1 MAEDLTY
8 SKHVFYKNIKTRRP
22 SLTPRELALFAVA
35 ATILI
40 IMPWAWGGVVWW
52 ATMLT
57 LGLSLGALII
67 AVGNFRAQAICAG
80 IWATILVAFVV
91 LSVRGIISG
100 TNEILNYITFPSA
113 ALFAQLLGA
122 SLLYDDVKSRPASET
137 FTNLLRCVPFWMGL
151 ALFAYFAIQGLNAWG
166 SVTERDLFW
175 RIFREPYISWLPNG
189 LKAPFLSDEHDPGGM
204 NAWRVLLTFA
214 GPWMF
219 FCALYIGLVHR
230 RAYISLA
237 WVSIITACLLAA
249 YGYTNQLTEGTI
261 LGYPIPSNARTFG
274 PFINRT
280 HACTYFYFN
289 AAIALA
295 LTFWHFRRKKDSDRL
310 GGPHLIS
317 LFIALLLFFGV
328 FLTFSVG
335 GILIS
340 LTLLLFITPIAYFLG
355 LPLKTGKSLGVNFI
369 NIIIFVIMLGGLAY
383 TYKYDQLEYRIK
395 QKFKQTSKSSTL
407 DERVALRSATAE
419 MINVGGLEGKVWY
432 GWGAGSYRWVSPY
445 FQAQQPALQDKN
457 QKLSS
462 RAIYA
467 HCDWLQI
474 IAEWGIVGLL
484 PVLVTIGWFFKKSQK
499 VTRRGRP
506 EAIPLFCV
514 CMLFLIHM
522 FLDLLCWF
530 TPILFILAF
539 TAAMTLC
546 TLNSNLNLEENS

>member
-1 MAEDLTY
+1 MAQESNY
-8 SKHVFYKNIKTRRP
+8 SKHVFYKNIKVRRP

-35 ATILI
+35 ATLLA

-67 AVGNFRAQAICAG
+67 AAGNFRTQTICAG
-80 IWATILVAFVV
+80 IWATLLVVIVFF
-91 LSVRGIISG
+91 SIRGQISG
-100 TNEILNYITFPSA
+100 TNEILNYLAFPSA

-137 FTNLLRCVPFWMGL
+137 FNNLLKCFPFWMGL
-151 ALFAYFAIQGLNAWG
+151 ALFAYFTIQGLNTWG

-175 RIFREPYISWLPNG
+175 RIFKEPYITWLPNG
-189 LKAPFLSDEHDPGGM
+189 LKAPFFSDENDPGGM

-219 FCALYIGLVHR
+219 FCALYIGIVHR
-230 RAYISLA
+230 RTYIALA
-237 WVSIITACLLAA
+237 WVSIITASLLVG
-249 YGYTNQLTEGTI
+249 YGYANQLTEGTI
-261 LGYPIPSNARTFG
+261 LGYPVPDNVRTYG
-274 PFINRT
+274 PFIDRA

-295 LTFWHFRRKKDSDRL
+295 LTFWHYRRKKDSNRL

-317 LFIALLLFFGV
+317 LFIGLLLFFGV
-328 FLTFSVG
+328 FSTFSVG

-340 LTLLLFITPIAYFLG
+340 LTLLLFVTPITYFLG
-355 LPLKTGKSLGVNFI
+355 LPLKSGKSLGVNFI
-369 NIIIFVIMLGGLAY
+369 NVIIFLIMLGGLAY
-383 TYKYDQLEYRIK
+383 TYKYDQFEYNI
-395 QKFKQTSKSSTL
+395 QKKLKQTSKSTV
-407 DERVALRSATAE
+407 DERAALRSATAQ
-419 MINVGGLEGKVWY
+419 MIRVGGIEGKVWY

-457 QKLSS
+457 QKLST

-467 HCDWLQI
+467 RSDWLQI
-474 IAEWGIVGLL
+474 IAEWGIVGAL
-484 PVLVTIGWFFKKSQK
+484 PVLLTIGWFVLKSRRFY
-499 VTRRGRP
+499 RRGRP
-506 EAIPLFCV
+506 EVIPLFCV

-522 FLDLLCWF
+522 FLYLLCWF
-530 TPILFILAF
+530 TPILFIIAF
-539 TAAMTLC
+539 TAAMTLG
-546 TLNSNLNLEENS
+546 LVDPVNKEDFI

>member
-1 MAEDLTY
+1 MAQESNY

-35 ATILI
+35 ATLLA

-67 AVGNFRAQAICAG
+67 AAGNFRTQTICAG
-80 IWATILVAFVV
+80 IWATLLVVIVFF
-91 LSVRGIISG
+91 SIRGQISG
-100 TNEILNYITFPSA
+100 TNEILNYLAFPSA

-137 FTNLLRCVPFWMGL
+137 FNNLLKCFPFWMGL
-151 ALFAYFAIQGLNAWG
+151 ALFAYFTIQGLNTWG

-175 RIFREPYISWLPNG
+175 RIFKEPYIAWLPNG
-189 LKAPFLSDEHDPGGM
+189 LKAPFFSDENDPGGM

-219 FCALYIGLVHR
+219 FCALYIGIVHR
-230 RAYISLA
+230 RTYIALA
-237 WVSIITACLLAA
+237 WVSIITASLLVG

-261 LGYPIPSNARTFG
+261 LGYPVPDNVRTYG
-274 PFINRT
+274 PFIDRA

-295 LTFWHFRRKKDSDRL
+295 LTFWHYRRKKDSNRL

-317 LFIALLLFFGV
+317 LFIGLLLFFGV
-328 FLTFSVG
+328 FSTFSVG

-340 LTLLLFITPIAYFLG
+340 LTLLLFVTPITYFLG
-355 LPLKTGKSLGVNFI
+355 LPLKSGKSLGVNFI
-369 NIIIFVIMLGGLAY
+369 NVIIFLIMLGGLAY
-383 TYKYDQLEYRIK
+383 TYKYDQLEYNI
-395 QKFKQTSKSSTL
+395 QKKLKQTSKSTV
-407 DERVALRSATAE
+407 DERAALRSATAQ
-419 MINVGGLEGKVWY
+419 MIRVGGIEGKVWY

-457 QKLSS
+457 KKLST

-467 HCDWLQI
+467 RSDWLQI
-474 IAEWGIVGLL
+474 IAEWGIVGAL
-484 PVLVTIGWFFKKSQK
+484 PVLLTIGWFVLKSRRFY
-499 VTRRGRP
+499 RRGRP
-506 EAIPLFCV
+506 EVIPLFCV

-522 FLDLLCWF
+522 FLYLLCWF
-530 TPILFILAF
+530 TPILFIIAF
-539 TAAMTLC
+539 TAAMTLG
-546 TLNSNLNLEENS
+546 LVDPVNKEDYI

>member
-1 MAEDLTY
+1 MAQEFNY

-35 ATILI
+35 ATLLA

-67 AVGNFRAQAICAG
+67 AAGNFRIQTICAG
-80 IWATILVAFVV
+80 IWATLLVVIVFF
-91 LSVRGIISG
+91 SIRGQISG
-100 TNEILNYITFPSA
+100 INEILNYLAFPSA

-137 FTNLLRCVPFWMGL
+137 FNNLLKCFPFWMGL
-151 ALFAYFAIQGLNAWG
+151 ALFAYFTIQGLNTWG

-175 RIFREPYISWLPNG
+175 RIFKEPYIAWLPNG
-189 LKAPFLSDEHDPGGM
+189 LKAPFFSDENDPGGM

-219 FCALYIGLVHR
+219 FCALYIGIVHR
-230 RAYISLA
+230 RTYIALA
-237 WVSIITACLLAA
+237 WVSIITASLLVG
-249 YGYTNQLTEGTI
+249 YGYANQLTEGTI
-261 LGYPIPSNARTFG
+261 LGYPVPDNVRTYG
-274 PFINRT
+274 PFIDRA

-295 LTFWHFRRKKDSDRL
+295 LTFWHYRRKKDSNRL

-317 LFIALLLFFGV
+317 LFIGLLLFFGV
-328 FLTFSVG
+328 FSTFSVG

-340 LTLLLFITPIAYFLG
+340 LTLLLFVTPITYFLG
-355 LPLKTGKSLGVNFI
+355 LPLKSGKSLGVNFI
-369 NIIIFVIMLGGLAY
+369 NVIIFLIMLGGLAY
-383 TYKYDQLEYRIK
+383 TYKYDQLEYNI
-395 QKFKQTSKSSTL
+395 QKKLKQTSKSTV
-407 DERVALRSATAE
+407 DERAALRSATAQ
-419 MINVGGLEGKVWY
+419 MIRVGGIEGKVWY

-457 QKLSS
+457 QKLST

-467 HCDWLQI
+467 RSDWLQI
-474 IAEWGIVGLL
+474 IAEWGIVGAL
-484 PVLVTIGWFFKKSQK
+484 PVLLTIGWFVLKSRRFY
-499 VTRRGRP
+499 RRGRP
-506 EAIPLFCV
+506 EVIPLFCV

-522 FLDLLCWF
+522 FLYLLCWF
-530 TPILFILAF
+530 TPILFIIAF
-539 TAAMTLC
+539 TAAMTLG
-546 TLNSNLNLEENS
+546 LVDPVNKEDFI

>member
-1 MAEDLTY
+1 MAQESNY

-35 ATILI
+35 ATLLA

-67 AVGNFRAQAICAG
+67 AAGNFRTQTICAG
-80 IWATILVAFVV
+80 IWATLLVVIVFF
-91 LSVRGIISG
+91 SIRGQISG
-100 TNEILNYITFPSA
+100 INEILNYLAFPSA

-137 FTNLLRCVPFWMGL
+137 FNNLLKCFPFWMGL
-151 ALFAYFAIQGLNAWG
+151 ALFAYFTIQGLNTWG

-175 RIFREPYISWLPNG
+175 RIFKEPYITWLPNG
-189 LKAPFLSDEHDPGGM
+189 LKAPFFSDENDPGGM

-219 FCALYIGLVHR
+219 FCALYIGIVHR
-230 RAYISLA
+230 RTYIALA
-237 WVSIITACLLAA
+237 WVSIITASLLVG

-261 LGYPIPSNARTFG
+261 LGYPVPDNVRTYG
-274 PFINRT
+274 PFIDRA

-295 LTFWHFRRKKDSDRL
+295 LTFWHYRRKKDSNRL
-310 GGPHLIS
+310 GGPHFIS
-317 LFIALLLFFGV
+317 LFIGLLLFFGV
-328 FLTFSVG
+328 FSTFSVG

-340 LTLLLFITPIAYFLG
+340 LTLLLFVTPITYFLG
-355 LPLKTGKSLGVNFI
+355 LPLKSGKSLGVNFI
-369 NIIIFVIMLGGLAY
+369 NVIIFLIMLGGLAY
-383 TYKYDQLEYRIK
+383 TYKYDQLEYNI
-395 QKFKQTSKSSTL
+395 QKKLKQTSKSTV
-407 DERVALRSATAE
+407 DERAALRSATAQ
-419 MINVGGLEGKVWY
+419 MIRVGGVEGKVWY

-457 QKLSS
+457 QKLST

-467 HCDWLQI
+467 RSDWLQI
-474 IAEWGIVGLL
+474 IAEWGIVGAL
-484 PVLVTIGWFFKKSQK
+484 PVLLTIGWFILKSRRFY
-499 VTRRGRP
+499 RRGRP
-506 EAIPLFCV
+506 EVIPLFCV

-522 FLDLLCWF
+522 FLYLLCWF
-530 TPILFILAF
+530 TPILFIIAF
-539 TAAMTLC
+539 TAAMTLG
-546 TLNSNLNLEENS
+546 LVDPVNKEDFI

>member
-1 MAEDLTY
+1 MAQESNY
-8 SKHVFYKNIKTRRP
+8 SKHVFYKNIKIRRP

-35 ATILI
+35 ATLLA

-67 AVGNFRAQAICAG
+67 AAGNFRTQTICAG
-80 IWATILVAFVV
+80 IWATLLVVIVFF
-91 LSVRGIISG
+91 SIRGQISG
-100 TNEILNYITFPSA
+100 INEILNYLAFPSA

-137 FTNLLRCVPFWMGL
+137 FNNLLKCFPFWMGL
-151 ALFAYFAIQGLNAWG
+151 ALFAYFTIQGLNTWG

-175 RIFREPYISWLPNG
+175 RIFKEPYIAWLPNG
-189 LKAPFLSDEHDPGGM
+189 LKAPFFSDENDPGGM

-219 FCALYIGLVHR
+219 FCALYIGIVHR
-230 RAYISLA
+230 RTYIALA
-237 WVSIITACLLAA
+237 WVSIITASLLVG
-249 YGYTNQLTEGTI
+249 YGYANQLTEGTI
-261 LGYPIPSNARTFG
+261 LGYPVPDNVRTYG
-274 PFINRT
+274 PFIDRA

-295 LTFWHFRRKKDSDRL
+295 LTFWHYRRKKDSNRL

-317 LFIALLLFFGV
+317 LFIGLLLFFGV
-328 FLTFSVG
+328 FSTFSVG

-340 LTLLLFITPIAYFLG
+340 LTLLLFVTPITYFLG
-355 LPLKTGKSLGVNFI
+355 LPLKSGKSLGVNFI
-369 NIIIFVIMLGGLAY
+369 NVIIFLIMLGGLAY
-383 TYKYDQLEYRIK
+383 TYKYDQLEYNI
-395 QKFKQTSKSSTL
+395 QKKLKQTSKSTV
-407 DERVALRSATAE
+407 DERAALRSATAQ
-419 MINVGGLEGKVWY
+419 MIRVGGIEGKVWY

-457 QKLSS
+457 QKLST

-467 HCDWLQI
+467 RSDWLQI
-474 IAEWGIVGLL
+474 IAEWGIVGAL
-484 PVLVTIGWFFKKSQK
+484 PVLLTIGWFVLKSRRFY
-499 VTRRGRP
+499 RRGRP
-506 EAIPLFCV
+506 EVIPLFCV

-522 FLDLLCWF
+522 FLYLLCWF
-530 TPILFILAF
+530 TPILFIIAF
-539 TAAMTLC
+539 TAAMTLG
-546 TLNSNLNLEENS
+546 LVDPVNKEDFI

>member
-1 MAEDLTY
+1 MAEQIIY
-8 SKHVFYKNIKTRRP
+8 SKHLFYKNIKKSKP
-22 SLTPRELALFAVA
+22 SLTPRELAVFAVA

-57 LGLSLGALII
+57 LGLSAGALII
-67 AVGNFRAQAICAG
+67 AVGNFRTQAIFAG
-80 IWATILVAFVV
+80 IWAILLTTVVV
-91 LSVRGIISG
+91 LSIRGFFSG
-100 TNEILNYITFPSA
+100 AEQTLNYICFPST

-122 SLLYDDVKSRPASET
+122 ALLYDDVKSKSASES
-137 FTNLLRCVPFWMGL
+137 FKNLLKCVPFWMGL
-151 ALFAYFAIQGLNAWG
+151 ALFAYFAIQALNTWG

-175 RIFREPYISWLPNG
+175 RIFKEPYITWLPNG
-189 LKAPFLSDEHDPGGM
+189 LNAPFISDEHDPSGM

-219 FCALYIGLVHR
+219 FCALYIGLLR
-230 RAYISLA
+230 RRGYVTLA
-237 WVSIITACLLAA
+237 WISVITAVILAA
-249 YGYTNQLTEGTI
+249 YGYTNQLTEGDI
-261 LGYPIPSNARTFG
+261 FGYPVPSNARTFG

-289 AAIALA
+289 AAIALSLA
-295 LTFWHFRRKKDSDRL
+295 FWHFRRKKDSSRL

-340 LTLLLFITPIAYFLG
+340 LTLLLFVAPLAYFLG
-355 LPLKTGKSLGVNFI
+355 LPIKNDKSLGVSFI
-369 NIIIFVIMLGGLAY
+369 NVIIFAIMLGGLAY
-383 TYKYDQLEYRIK
+383 TYKYDQLEYRIREK
-395 QKFKQTSKSSTL
+395 LKYTKDSSL
-407 DERVALRSATAE
+407 DERVALRSATE
-419 MINVGGLEGKVWY
+419 QMISVGGVKGKVWY

-445 FQAQQPALQDKN
+445 FQAQQPSLQGKDG
-457 QKLSS
+457 KLSI

-474 IAEWGIVGLL
+474 IAEWGLVGLL
-484 PVLVTIGWFFKKSQK
+484 PVLISLGWFILKS
-499 VTRRGRP
+499 RRIYYRGRP
-506 EAIPLFCV
+506 EVMPIFCV

-546 TLNSNLNLEENS
+546 TLNSNSVIEENS

>member
-1 MAEDLTY
+1 MAQESNY

-35 ATILI
+35 ATLLA

-67 AVGNFRAQAICAG
+67 AAGNFRIQTICAG
-80 IWATILVAFVV
+80 IWATLLVVIVFF
-91 LSVRGIISG
+91 SIRGQISG
-100 TNEILNYITFPSA
+100 INEILNYLAFPSA

-137 FTNLLRCVPFWMGL
+137 FNNLLKCFPFWMGL
-151 ALFAYFAIQGLNAWG
+151 ALFAYFTIQGLNTWG

-175 RIFREPYISWLPNG
+175 RIFKEPYIAWLPNG
-189 LKAPFLSDEHDPGGM
+189 LKAPFFSDENDPGGM

-219 FCALYIGLVHR
+219 FCALYIGIVHR
-230 RAYISLA
+230 RTYIALA
-237 WVSIITACLLAA
+237 WVSIITASLLVG
-249 YGYTNQLTEGTI
+249 YGYANQLTEGTI
-261 LGYPIPSNARTFG
+261 LGYPVPDNVRTYG
-274 PFINRT
+274 PFIDRA

-295 LTFWHFRRKKDSDRL
+295 LTFWHYRRKKDSNRL

-317 LFIALLLFFGV
+317 LFIGLLLFFGV
-328 FLTFSVG
+328 FSTFSVG

-340 LTLLLFITPIAYFLG
+340 LTLLLFVTPITYFLG
-355 LPLKTGKSLGVNFI
+355 LPLKSGKSLGVNFI
-369 NIIIFVIMLGGLAY
+369 NVIIFLIMLGGLAY
-383 TYKYDQLEYRIK
+383 TYKYDQLEYNI
-395 QKFKQTSKSSTL
+395 QKKLKQTSKSTV
-407 DERVALRSATAE
+407 DERAALRSATAQ
-419 MINVGGLEGKVWY
+419 MIRVGGVEGKVWY

-457 QKLSS
+457 QKLST

-467 HCDWLQI
+467 RSDWLQI
-474 IAEWGIVGLL
+474 IAEWGIVGAL
-484 PVLVTIGWFFKKSQK
+484 PVLLTIGWFVLKSRRFY
-499 VTRRGRP
+499 RRGRP
-506 EAIPLFCV
+506 EVIPLFCV

-522 FLDLLCWF
+522 FLYLLCWF
-530 TPILFILAF
+530 TPILFIIAF
-539 TAAMTLC
+539 TAAMTLG
-546 TLNSNLNLEENS
+546 LVDPVNKEDFI

>member
-1 MAEDLTY
+1 MAQEFNY

-35 ATILI
+35 ATLLA

-67 AVGNFRAQAICAG
+67 AAGNFRIQTICAG
-80 IWATILVAFVV
+80 IWATLLVVIVFF
-91 LSVRGIISG
+91 SIRGQISG
-100 TNEILNYITFPSA
+100 INEILNYLAFPSA

-137 FTNLLRCVPFWMGL
+137 FNNLLKCFPFWMGL
-151 ALFAYFAIQGLNAWG
+151 ALFAYFTIQGLNTWG

-175 RIFREPYISWLPNG
+175 RIFKEPYIAWLPNG
-189 LKAPFLSDEHDPGGM
+189 LKAPFFSDENDPGGM

-219 FCALYIGLVHR
+219 FCALYIGIVHR
-230 RAYISLA
+230 RTYIALA
-237 WVSIITACLLAA
+237 WVSIITASLLVG
-249 YGYTNQLTEGTI
+249 YGYANQLTEGTI
-261 LGYPIPSNARTFG
+261 LGYPVPDNVRTYG
-274 PFINRT
+274 PFIDRA

-295 LTFWHFRRKKDSDRL
+295 LTFWHYRRKKDSNRL

-317 LFIALLLFFGV
+317 LFIGLLLFFGV
-328 FLTFSVG
+328 FSTFSVG

-340 LTLLLFITPIAYFLG
+340 LTLLLFVTPITYFLG
-355 LPLKTGKSLGVNFI
+355 LPLKSGKSLGVNFI
-369 NIIIFVIMLGGLAY
+369 NVIILLIMLGGLAY
-383 TYKYDQLEYRIK
+383 TYKYDQLEYNI
-395 QKFKQTSKSSTL
+395 QKKLKQTSKSTV
-407 DERVALRSATAE
+407 DERAALGSATAQ
-419 MINVGGLEGKVWY
+419 MIRVGGIEGKVWY

-457 QKLSS
+457 QKLST

-467 HCDWLQI
+467 RSDWLQI
-474 IAEWGIVGLL
+474 IAEWGIVGAL
-484 PVLVTIGWFFKKSQK
+484 PVLLTIGWFVLKSRRFY
-499 VTRRGRP
+499 RRGRP
-506 EAIPLFCV
+506 EVIPLFCV

-522 FLDLLCWF
+522 FLYLLCWF
-530 TPILFILAF
+530 TPILFIIAF
-539 TAAMTLC
+539 TAAMTLG
-546 TLNSNLNLEENS
+546 LVDPVNKEDFI

>member
-1 MAEDLTY
+1 MAQESNY

-35 ATILI
+35 ATLLA

-67 AVGNFRAQAICAG
+67 AAGNFRTQTICAG
-80 IWATILVAFVV
+80 IWATLLVVIVFF
-91 LSVRGIISG
+91 SIRGQISG
-100 TNEILNYITFPSA
+100 INEILNYLAFPSA

-137 FTNLLRCVPFWMGL
+137 FNNLLKCFPFWMGL
-151 ALFAYFAIQGLNAWG
+151 ALFAYFTIQGLNTWG

-175 RIFREPYISWLPNG
+175 RIFKEPYIAWLPNG
-189 LKAPFLSDEHDPGGM
+189 LKAPFFSDENDPGGM

-219 FCALYIGLVHR
+219 FCALYIGIVHR
-230 RAYISLA
+230 RTYIALA
-237 WVSIITACLLAA
+237 WVSIITASLLVG
-249 YGYTNQLTEGTI
+249 YGYANQLTEGTI
-261 LGYPIPSNARTFG
+261 LGYPVPDNVRTYG
-274 PFINRT
+274 PFIDRA

-295 LTFWHFRRKKDSDRL
+295 LTFWHYRRKKDSNRL

-317 LFIALLLFFGV
+317 LFIGLLLFFGV
-328 FLTFSVG
+328 FSTFSVG

-340 LTLLLFITPIAYFLG
+340 LTLLLFVTPITYFLG
-355 LPLKTGKSLGVNFI
+355 LPLKSGKSLGVNFI
-369 NIIIFVIMLGGLAY
+369 NVIIFLIMLGGLAY
-383 TYKYDQLEYRIK
+383 TYKYDQLEYNI
-395 QKFKQTSKSSTL
+395 QKKLKQTSKSTV
-407 DERVALRSATAE
+407 DERAALRSATAQ
-419 MINVGGLEGKVWY
+419 MIRVGGIEGKVWY

-457 QKLSS
+457 QKLST

-467 HCDWLQI
+467 RSDWLQI
-474 IAEWGIVGLL
+474 IAEWGIVGAL
-484 PVLVTIGWFFKKSQK
+484 PVLLTIGWFVLKSRRFY
-499 VTRRGRP
+499 RRGRP
-506 EAIPLFCV
+506 EVIPLFCV

-522 FLDLLCWF
+522 FLYLLCWF
-530 TPILFILAF
+530 TPILFIIAF
-539 TAAMTLC
+539 TAAMTLG
-546 TLNSNLNLEENS
+546 LVDPVNKEDFI

>member
-1 MAEDLTY
+1 
-8 SKHVFYKNIKTRRP
+8 
-22 SLTPRELALFAVA
+22 
-35 ATILI
+35 
-40 IMPWAWGGVVWW
+40 
-52 ATMLT
+52 

-67 AVGNFRAQAICAG
+67 AVGNFRAQTICAG
-80 IWATILVAFVV
+80 IWATILVVIVV
-91 LSVRGIISG
+91 LSIRGVISG
-100 TNEILNYITFPSA
+100 ANEILNYIAFPSA
-113 ALFAQLLGA
+113 ALFAQLLGVG
-122 SLLYDDVKSRPASET
+122 LLYDDVKSRPASET
-137 FTNLLRCVPFWMGL
+137 FNNLLRCVPFWMGL
-151 ALFAYFAIQGLNAWG
+151 ALFTYFAIQGLNSWG

-175 RIFREPYISWLPNG
+175 RIFREPYTTWLPNG

-219 FCALYIGLVHR
+219 FCALHIGLVHR
-230 RAYISLA
+230 RAYIALA
-237 WVSIITACLLAA
+237 WVSIITACLLAG
-249 YGYTNQLTEGTI
+249 YGYTHQLTEGTI

-295 LTFWHFRRKKDSDRL
+295 LTFWHYRRKKDSDRL

-340 LTLLLFITPIAYFLG
+340 LTLLLFVTPIAYFLG
-355 LPLKTGKSLGVNFI
+355 LPLKSGKSLGVNFI

-395 QKFKQTSKSSTL
+395 QKLKQTSKSSTV
-407 DERVALRSATAE
+407 DERVALRSATAQ
-419 MINVGGLEGKVWY
+419 MISVGGLEGKVWY

-445 FQAQQPALQDKN
+445 FQAQQPALQDKD

-474 IAEWGIVGLL
+474 IAEWGVVGAL
-484 PVLVTIGWFFKKSQK
+484 PLFITIGWFIVKSRR
-499 VTRRGRP
+499 VYRRGRP
-506 EAIPLFCV
+506 EVLPLFCV
-514 CMLFLIHM
+514 CILFLIHM

-530 TPILFILAF
+530 TPILFIIAF

-546 TLNSNLNLEENS
+546 TLNSNSNLEENS

>member
-1 MAEDLTY
+1 MAEEDIY

-35 ATILI
+35 ATLLV

-57 LGLSLGALII
+57 LGLSMGALII
-67 AVGNFRAQAICAG
+67 AVGNFRAQVICAG
-80 IWATILVAFVV
+80 IWATVLAIMVV
-91 LSVRGIISG
+91 LNIRGVISG
-100 TNEILNYITFPSA
+100 ANEILNYIAFPSA
-113 ALFAQLLGA
+113 ALFAQLLGVC
-122 SLLYDDVKSRPASET
+122 LLYDDVKSRPTSET
-137 FTNLLRCVPFWMGL
+137 FNNLLKLVPFWMGL
-151 ALFAYFAIQGLNAWG
+151 TLFAYFAVQGLNTWG

-175 RIFREPYISWLPNG
+175 RIFKEPYITWLPTG
-189 LKAPFLSDEHDPGGM
+189 LQAPFLSDERDPGGM

-219 FCALYIGLVHR
+219 FCALYVGLVHR
-230 RAYISLA
+230 RAYIALA
-237 WVSIITACLLAA
+237 WVSIISACLLAG
-249 YGYTNQLTEGTI
+249 YGYTHQLTEGTI
-261 LGYPIPSNARTFG
+261 LGYPIPDNTRTFG

-289 AAIALA
+289 AALALA
-295 LTFWHFRRKKDSDRL
+295 LTFWHFRRKKDSNRL

-317 LFIALLLFFGV
+317 LFIALLLFVGV
-328 FLTFSVG
+328 FSTFSVG

-340 LTLLLFITPIAYFLG
+340 LTLLLFVAPITYFLG
-355 LPLKTGKSLGVNFI
+355 LPLKEGKSLGVNFI

-383 TYKYDQLEYRIK
+383 TYKYDQLEFTIK
-395 QKFKQTSKSSTL
+395 QKLKQTSNSSV
-407 DERVALRSATAE
+407 DERIALRSATAQ
-419 MINVGGLEGKVWY
+419 MIRVGGVDGKVWY

-445 FQAQQPALQDKN
+445 FQAQQPSLQDKN

-474 IAEWGIVGLL
+474 IAEWGIVGAL
-484 PVLVTIGWFFKKSQK
+484 PLFIAIGWFFLKSRR
-499 VTRRGRP
+499 VYRRGRP
-506 EAIPLFCV
+506 EVMPIFCV
-514 CMLFLIHM
+514 CLLFLTHM

-530 TPILFILAF
+530 TPILFIAAF

-546 TLNSNLNLEENS
+546 LVDPVNKEDFS

>member
-1 MAEDLTY
+1 
-8 SKHVFYKNIKTRRP
+8 
-22 SLTPRELALFAVA
+22 
-35 ATILI
+35 
-40 IMPWAWGGVVWW
+40 
-52 ATMLT
+52 
-57 LGLSLGALII
+57 
-67 AVGNFRAQAICAG
+67 
-80 IWATILVAFVV
+80 
-91 LSVRGIISG
+91 
-100 TNEILNYITFPSA
+100 
-113 ALFAQLLGA
+113 
-122 SLLYDDVKSRPASET
+122 
-137 FTNLLRCVPFWMGL
+137 
-151 ALFAYFAIQGLNAWG
+151 
-166 SVTERDLFW
+166 
-175 RIFREPYISWLPNG
+175 
-189 LKAPFLSDEHDPGGM
+189 
-204 NAWRVLLTFA
+204 
-214 GPWMF
+214 
-219 FCALYIGLVHR
+219 
-230 RAYISLA
+230 
-237 WVSIITACLLAA
+237 LLAA

-261 LGYPIPSNARTFG
+261 LGYPIPGNARTFG

-340 LTLLLFITPIAYFLG
+340 LALLLFVTPIAYFLG

-369 NIIIFVIMLGGLAY
+369 NIIIFVIMLAGLAY

-395 QKFKQTSKSSTL
+395 QKFKQTSKSSTI

-419 MINVGGLEGKVWY
+419 MISVGGFEGKVWY

-484 PVLVTIGWFFKKSQK
+484 PVLVTIGWFLKSLK
-499 VTRRGRP
+499 
-506 EAIPLFCV
+506 E
-514 CMLFLIHM
+514 
-522 FLDLLCWF
+522 LL
-530 TPILFILAF
+530 AV
-539 TAAMTLC
+539 AAPKPFRYFVSAC
-546 TLNSNLNLEENS
+546 CS